1 MVHRN
6 CICENMD
13 MSAEPFIT
21 APALDAYLSSLLPP
35 RDSVLAEMEKEAER
49 RNIPIV
55 GPVVAAFLSQLATM
69 TGAKRIFE
77 LGSAIG
83 YSTLWWARAA
93 GETGEVFYT
102 ERDPALSREAAEYFD
117 RAGVAGRIR
126 LMPGDAIAA
135 FQSTPGDFDLIFCDL
150 DKPRYPE
157 ALRLA
162 APRLRP
168 GGLFIADNVLWKGKV
183 AGPDSDPQTAAMRE
197 ITRQAYALPGFS
209 VSVLPLR
216 DGILLAR
223 KGR

>member
-1 MVHRN
+1 
-6 CICENMD
+6 MD
-13 MSAEPFIT
+13 MAAPTPFIT
-21 APALDAYLSSLLPP
+21 APAIDEYLNTLLPA
-35 RDSVLAEMEKEAER
+35 RDPVLADMESEAAR
-49 RNIPIV
+49 RDIPIV
-55 GPVVAAFLSQLATM
+55 GPVVAAFLSQLARLA
-69 TGAKRIFE
+69 GAQRIFE

-93 GETGEVFYT
+93 GAEGEVFYT
-102 ERDPALSREAAEYFD
+102 ERDPALAHEAAEYFA
-117 RAGVAGRIR
+117 RAGVTGRVR
-126 LMPGDAIAA
+126 QLTGDAIAS
-135 FQSTPGDFDLIFCDL
+135 FQSTPGDFDLVFCDL

-183 AGPDSDPQTAAMRE
+183 ATPDREPQTEAMRE
-197 ITRQAYALPGFS
+197 ITRQAYALAGFT

-223 KGR
+223 KEK